1 MAVDVGDMEV
11 GTGGSGRI
19 DGGAVVGI
27 GEADLFGVIGGEFA
41 SDAVGIELRGL
52 SGIGMTNR
60 RENRGVV
67 SFESVARL
75 MDELSEASKR
85 LELESLTECTGFL
98 ERLGDLQRSLDGAR
112 CAAVSTVARIQ
123 KEAQA
128 QPTGQAAKEVK
139 KELGESRTIWD
150 VVEKTGKQSREKTR
164 HDIRRAEA
172 ATELYPRFGA
182 ALRAGGI
189 SVDHLDVLRSVAAS
203 PELKERARADEVA
216 LLERAL
222 VESPDRF
229 RMTLKAWKFRVSP
242 RAAEQQVKREAKEEK
257 VNFFRAD
264 EGFRISGWLSAL
276 NGMIVDE
283 ALRSVVGVPGKDDR
297 RSGAQRTAEALVG
310 MARVVV
316 GMGGG
321 ASGTD
326 GELGVASRR
335 AGDAA
340 DISVSWD
347 GRELATSCD
356 GAAGGP
362 AIGAVGQP
370 AGQWVAGRAVDRST
384 GTKRETNPVTRRSPR
399 FQTLVH
405 VPLSTLVETTKAI
418 ERGCD
423 HVHHLERALSVEREV
438 SVERTMDSEGENGA
452 RSVMGT
458 PSGES
463 RLSDG
468 GIPTVTNVPRCPVT
482 GSGIG
487 GRGMCLDSRE
497 EATGELHE
505 ALGAIRARIKA
516 GVCPDLLEGLPP
528 ATLSDGTALAP
539 SQFARMLCDSG
550 ISRVVLSA
558 HGEPLDASRAQRRF
572 SVTQEKAILARDRT
586 CRYPGCTRGVEY
598 AEIHHVQEWEDGGP
612 TIVDNAVLLCFHHHQ
627 HIHSEHIIITHHAG
641 GFVFTKPGGE
651 IVGIRRHEGGDHG

>member
-1 MAVDVGDMEV
+1 MAVDVGEV
-11 GTGGSGRI
+11 G
-19 DGGAVVGI
+19 VK
-27 GEADLFGVIGGEFA
+27 
-41 SDAVGIELRGL
+41 LRGL
-52 SGIGMTNR
+52 AAVGVTHRG
-60 RENRGVV
+60 ENRGAV

-85 LELESLTECTGFL
+85 LELESLPECTGFL

-112 CAAVSTVARIQ
+112 FAAVSTVARIQ

-203 PELKERARADEVA
+203 PELKERTRADEVA

-222 VESPDRF
+222 AESPDRF

-242 RAAEQQVKREAKEEK
+242 RAAEQQVKREAREEK
-257 VNFFRAD
+257 VHFFRAD

-276 NGMIVDE
+276 NGTIVDE
-283 ALRSVVGVPGKDDR
+283 ALRGVVGVPGKDDR

-316 GMGGG
+316 GMGAGS
-321 ASGTD
+321 SGTD
-326 GELGVASRR
+326 GGLGVAGGG
-335 AGDAA
+335 AGDAG
-340 DISVSWD
+340 DIAVSWD
-347 GRELATSCD
+347 GGELTTSSD
-356 GAAGGP
+356 GAAGGS
-362 AIGAVGQP
+362 

-384 GTKRETNPVTRRSPR
+384 GTKPGTTPATKRSPR

-423 HVHHLERALSVEREV
+423 HLHHLERALDVERAV
-438 SVERTMDSEGENGA
+438 DLERKVDPEGENGA
-452 RSVMGT
+452 RSVLGT
-458 PSGES
+458 PNGES

-487 GRGMCLDSRE
+487 GRGRCLEGRE
-497 EATGELHE
+497 EMTGELHE

-586 CRYPGCTRGVEY
+586 CRYPGCARGVEY
-598 AEIHHVQEWEDGGP
+598 SEIHHAQEWEEGGP

>member
-222 VESPDRF
+222 AESPDRF

-276 NGMIVDE
+276 NGTIVDE
-283 ALRSVVGVPGKDDR
+283 ALRSVVGVPGKADR

-316 GMGGG
+316 GMGAGS
-321 ASGTD
+321 SGTD
-326 GELGVASRR
+326 GGLGVAGGRTGD
-335 AGDAA
+335 AGDIAEPS
-340 DISVSWD
+340 D
-347 GRELATSCD
+347 
-356 GAAGGP
+356 
-362 AIGAVGQP
+362 Q
-370 AGQWVAGRAVDRST
+370 ST
-384 GTKRETNPVTRRSPR
+384 GTRPGTNPVTKRSPR

-423 HVHHLERALSVEREV
+423 HLHHLERALGVERKV

-516 GVCPDLLEGLPP
+516 GVCPDLLEGLSP

-586 CRYPGCTRGVEY
+586 CRYPGCARGVEY
-598 AEIHHVQEWEDGGP
+598 AEIHHAQEWEEGGP